1 MTRDDFIAELERY
14 ASVGEDC
21 KMPESRLSQSMEH
34 QVMCELRDA
43 GLVHVEYAGSSL
55 RLIVGRSIT
64 YAGRLELAR
73 LKDERKRDKWWYK
86 VGTLTWVAIGYL
98 IATFAPLLNELVK
111 VLVENIGK

>member
-14 ASVGEDC
+14 ASVGEDR
-21 KMPESRLSQSMEH
+21 KMPESRLSRSMEH
-34 QVMCELRDA
+34 RMMCELCDA
-43 GLVHVEYAGSSL
+43 GLVHVQYAGSNL